1 MDLESK
7 NDLRLVGRAMKE
19 GWNVP
24 RAKVVRALVEALQDP
39 DLMIDAAKLL
49 IAADAMDIK
58 REELEAKT
66 NGDSE
71 SRRLQLLAIAQRVPA
86 SDLAKLA
93 SKHGIVGTEATGQDD
108 GSGGG

>member
-49 IAADAMDIK
+49 IAADAIDVK

-93 SKHGIVGTEATGQDD
+93 SKHGISGSDADSEDD
-108 GSGGG
+108 GSGSG

>member
-49 IAADAMDIK
+49 IAADAIDVK

-93 SKHGIVGTEATGQDD
+93 SKHGISGSDSDSQDD
-108 GSGGG
+108 GSGSG

>member
-1 MDLESK
+1 MDIDTK
-7 NDLRLVGRAMKE
+7 NDLRLVGRAMKA

-24 RAKVVRALVEALQDP
+24 KEKVVRALLEALQDP

-49 IAADAMDIK
+49 IAADALDIK

-66 NGDSE
+66 SGDSE

-86 SDLAKLA
+86 GDLARIA
-93 SKHGIVGTEATGQDD
+93 SQHGICPASATQEDD
-108 GSGGG
+108 RSGSG